1 MVKSKINFKFILKYL
16 AIFLFCLLL
25 ANGQI
30 DNLSPFL
37 YAFYFACL
45 FVGFNEK
52 LLAIFV
58 LGSAVVVDLSLQ
70 SFYSTLTVVAVGLVL
85 FYFCKI
91 IKKRINLWV
100 LFACY
105 LLSLITYIF
114 YNRANWQHLIYYVL
128 LGSVCLFVFIVVMQ
142 VLALR
147 KNCFKLTLDETLCF
161 LFTVALMGVG
171 LSGVQIFNVEIYRF
185 VLMLAIFVCIAI
197 GSHALTFSI
206 TLSFSLGVALS
217 NFSIIPVAEFA
228 LLALLGCVFSMP
240 QKYRISLM
248 AVAVDLFLQFY
259 FFGTGFNLL
268 YQIIPI
274 VLAAIVF
281 VLIPRRAINGVADFV
296 YVKRNE
302 LTSRNLINTTRK
314 SIRRRLSEL
323 SNIFADMK
331 QIHLKLVK
339 KQLTK
344 EQIIAMLTR
353 EVMSSCCKDCLDKNR
368 CTRSL
373 MSDSESNLT
382 HLIEIAVTKGKITLL
397 DIPSGLTNR
406 CAKVNQ
412 LISLINRLS
421 DEYKQ
426 YKGMVSEVNN
436 VKLLLADQMGAVSR
450 LLLDVGEEVDK
461 NVSFD
466 LAKENQ
472 IISKLLSIN
481 VECTE
486 VLLYNEQQDTRVVLI
501 LKGQVGDYT
510 QIEKAVSNILRLPMQ
525 VDAITPMEEGG
536 LVSITLKKCNKYDC
550 VFGLASC
557 NKAGNEECGDCHSII
572 RLSKDRF
579 LLALCDGMGSGKTA
593 HNMSAVTL
601 SLIEN
606 FYKVGFDN
614 DIVLESV
621 NKLLAINNQENYSTL
636 DICLLDLNRQIA
648 DIIKVGS
655 PYGVIKRD
663 TNIELVE
670 GGALPIGALD
680 SINPSTYK
688 TTISTKDIV
697 IMATDGVTDAFVS
710 QENFIEY
717 VSKLASNNPQTLA
730 ESILNEALRLN
741 NMSARDDMTVLVART
756 YLKNVKD
763 KK

>member
-1 MVKSKINFKFILKYL
+1 MVKSKVNFKFVLKYL
-16 AIFLFCLLL
+16 AIFLLCMLL
-25 ANGQI
+25 ANGEI
-30 DNLSPFL
+30 NGLSPFL
-37 YAFYFACL
+37 YAFYFACI
-45 FVGFNEK
+45 FAGFNEK
-52 LLAIFV
+52 LLAVFV
-58 LGSAVVVDLSLQ
+58 LCSAVVVNLSLP
-70 SFYSTLTVVAVGLVL
+70 SFYSALTVVAVGLAI

-91 IKKRINLWV
+91 FKKRLNLWV
-100 LFACY
+100 MFAGY
-105 LLSLITYIF
+105 LLSLVTYI
-114 YNRANWQHLIYYVL
+114 YYHLADWQHLIYYVL
-128 LGSVCLFVFIVVMQ
+128 LGVVCLFAFVVVMQ

-147 KNCFKLTLDETLCF
+147 KNCFKLTLDETICF
-161 LFTVALMGVG
+161 LFTLALMGVG
-171 LSGVQIFNVEIYRF
+171 VSGVQIFNVEIYRF
-185 VLMLAIFVCIAI
+185 VLMLAIFICIAI
-197 GSHALTFSI
+197 GSPSLTFSI

-217 NFSIIPVAEFA
+217 NFSIASVAEFA

-240 QKYRISLM
+240 QKYRISIM
-248 AVAVDLFLQFY
+248 AIVVDLFLQYY
-259 FFGTGFNLL
+259 FFGAGMNLI

-274 VLAAIVF
+274 VLAAVVF
-281 VLIPRRAINGVADFV
+281 VLIPRRGINSVADFV
-296 YVKRNE
+296 YVKKNE
-302 LTSRNLINTTRK
+302 ISSRNLINTTRK
-314 SIRRRLSEL
+314 GIRRRLSEL

-344 EQIIAMLTR
+344 EQIVAMLTR
-353 EVMSSCCKDCLDKNR
+353 EVMANCCKDCLDKNR
-368 CTRSL
+368 CTRTL
-373 MSDSESNLT
+373 LTDSESNLT
-382 HLIEIAVTKGKITLL
+382 HLIDIAVTKGKVTLL
-397 DIPSGLTNR
+397 DIPSNLANR

-450 LLLDVGEEVDK
+450 LLLDVGEEVDT

-472 IISKLLSIN
+472 IIAKLLNLN
-481 VECTE
+481 VQCTE
-486 VLLYNEQQDTRVVLI
+486 VLLYNEQDDCRVVLI
-501 LKGQVGDYT
+501 LKGQVGDFKPL
-510 QIEKAVSNILRLPMQ
+510 EKAVGDVLRLAMQ
-525 VDAITPMEEGG
+525 VDAVTPLEEGG
-536 LVSITLKKCNKYDC
+536 LISVTLKKCNKYDC

-557 NKAGNEECGDCHSII
+557 NKAGNDECGDCHSII

-579 LLALCDGMGSGKTA
+579 LLALCDGMGSGKAA

-621 NKLLAINNQENYSTL
+621 NKLLALNNQENYSTL
-636 DICLLDLNRQIA
+636 DVCLLDLNKQIA

-697 IMATDGVTDAFVS
+697 IMATDGITDAFVS
-710 QENFIEY
+710 QENFVEY

-756 YLKNVKD
+756 YLKNIKD

>member
-1 MVKSKINFKFILKYL
+1 MTKYKSNVKFMLKYL

-30 DNLSPFL
+30 NGLSPFL

-45 FVGFNEK
+45 FVGFDEK
-52 LLAIFV
+52 LLSVFV
-58 LGSAVVVDLSLQ
+58 LCSAVVIDFSLPT
-70 SFYSTLTVVAVGLVL
+70 FYCALTAVAVGLVL
-85 FYFCKI
+85 YYFCRI
-91 IKKRINLWV
+91 FKKRLNLWGI
-100 LFACY
+100 FAGFI
-105 LLSLITYIF
+105 LSHATYIF
-114 YNRANWQHLIYYVL
+114 YNYSNWQHLIYYAL
-128 LGSVCLFVFIVVMQ
+128 LGIVSLFAFVVVMQ
-142 VLALR
+142 VLVIR
-147 KNCFKLTLDETLCF
+147 KNCFKLTLDETICF
-161 LFTVALMGVG
+161 LFAVALMGVG
-171 LSGVQIFNVEIYRF
+171 LSSVQIFNVEIYRF
-185 VLMLAIFVCIAI
+185 VIMLAIFICISI
-197 GSHALTFSI
+197 GSAALTFSL

-217 NFSIIPVAEFA
+217 TFSIIPVAEFA
-228 LLALLGCVFSMP
+228 LLALLGCVFGMP
-240 QKYRISLM
+240 QKYRISIM
-248 AVAVDLFLQFY
+248 AIVVDLFLQYY
-259 FFGTGFNLL
+259 FFGAGLNLL

-274 VLAAIVF
+274 VLSAIMF
-281 VLIPRRAINGVADFV
+281 VLIPRRVLNGVADFV
-296 YVKRNE
+296 YVKKNE
-302 LTSRNLINTTRK
+302 LSSRNLINTTRK

-323 SNIFADMK
+323 SNIFMDMK

-344 EQIIAMLTR
+344 EQIVAMLTR
-353 EVMSSCCKDCLDKNR
+353 EVMANCCKDCLDKNK

-373 MSDSESNLT
+373 LTDSESNLN

-397 DIPSGLTNR
+397 DIPSSLTNR

-436 VKLLLADQMGAVSR
+436 VKLLLADQMGAVSK
-450 LLLDVGEEVDK
+450 LLLNVGEEVDT

-481 VECTE
+481 VQCNE
-486 VLLYNEQQDTRVVLI
+486 VLLYNEQEDYRAVLI
-501 LKGQVGDYT
+501 LKGQMGDFKP
-510 QIEKAVSNILRLPMQ
+510 IEKVVSNILRTPMQ
-525 VDAITPMEEGG
+525 VDAVTPLEEGG
-536 LVSITLKKCNKYDC
+536 LISVTLRMCNKYDC

-557 NKAGNEECGDCHSII
+557 NKAGNDECGDCHSII

-579 LLALCDGMGSGKTA
+579 LLALCDGMGSGKSA
-593 HNMSAVTL
+593 HSMSAVTL

-636 DICLLDLNRQIA
+636 DICLLDLNKQIA
-648 DIIKVGS
+648 DVIKVGA

-663 TNIELVE
+663 NNIELVE

-697 IMATDGVTDAFVS
+697 IMATDGITDAFVS
-710 QENFIEY
+710 QENFIEF

-763 KK
+763 KN